1 MGGTFNS
8 CSYCRYSK
16 EEQEQENIQTITT
29 KVGEEKESRTK
40 KVTTENI
47 DIPQRLTIYS
57 DSADSN
63 NNININITKTKT
75 KTQTKS
81 KPTQPKISYILPES
95 ISKRENIESYY
106 QIFPTLLAQGGCSQ
120 IFLARNEKDRFA
132 IKQISKGGV
141 AKPEELVREA
151 NISLQLKH
159 KNIITYYDIFEDKD
173 YIYFVM
179 ELGDKGDL
187 FDFITCDQSGCLSP
201 DISIDLLI
209 QIFEAVDY
217 LHTEKKIIHRDLKP
231 ENFLLK
237 IDENNFPI
245 IKLIDFGLAIN
256 LPNNGE
262 KLNELI
268 GTRKYASPEMITGV
282 GYNEK
287 IDEWAI
293 GVIMFS
299 MLTGYEP
306 FRRTGEHQVEE
317 SILYAKIDFEII
329 PDYELR
335 VLNEKLLDR
344 NESTR
349 ITCKEALL
357 YLRELKKLRENVY
370 NDDYYKYQ
378 RHLFIENY
386 KAMLNDKLNIF
397 QRNTI

>member
-16 EEQEQENIQTITT
+16 EEQEQENFQTITT

-40 KVTTENI
+40 KITTENI
-47 DIPQRLTIYS
+47 DILQRMTIYS

-75 KTQTKS
+75 KTKS
-81 KPTQPKISYILPES
+81 TQPIQPKVSYILPES

-106 QIFPTLLAQGGCSQ
+106 QIFPNLLAQGGSSQ

-132 IKQISKGGV
+132 IKQIAKGGV

-151 NISLQLKH
+151 NISLQLRH
-159 KNIITYYDIFEDKD
+159 KNIIAYYDIFEDKD

-262 KLNELI
+262 KLYELI
-268 GTRKYASPEMITGV
+268 GTRKYASPEMITGT

-306 FRRTGEHQVEE
+306 FRRTGEYQVEQ

-335 VLNEKLLDR
+335 ILNEKLLDR

-386 KAMLNDKLNIF
+386 KAILNDKLNLF